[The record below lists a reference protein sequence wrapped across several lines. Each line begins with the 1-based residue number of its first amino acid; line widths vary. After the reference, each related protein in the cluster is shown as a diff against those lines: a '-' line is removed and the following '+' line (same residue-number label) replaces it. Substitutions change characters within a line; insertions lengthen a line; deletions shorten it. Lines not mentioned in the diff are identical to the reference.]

1 MKQKYRIWKNEEG
14 QNLQI
19 QEYAVLA
26 AESRKQKLPGLQDE
40 DFSLLCEQ
48 VYAAEEV
55 KKASSK
61 GRDELIFFLRN
72 QHFYPIGVYMDL
84 IADTVIAMYASEGE
98 QKENLIFDDK
108 VDLLGESVE
117 LESVLEVDNDT
128 DDESDDDTD
137 DLLDD
142 DTDYGGSDSDTS
154 SDQDDINE
162 DEDYWRAA
170 SAALRLK

>member
-1 MKQKYRIWKNEEG
+1 MKQKYRIWKNEEA

-55 KKASSK
+55 RNASSK
-61 GRDELIFFLRN
+61 GRDELIVFLRN
-72 QHFYPIGVYMDL
+72 QHFYPIGVYMNL
-84 IADTVIAMYASEGE
+84 IADTVIEMYASDGE
-98 QKENLIFDDK
+98 QKENLVFDDK
-108 VDLLGESVE
+108 VDLLGDSVE
-117 LESVLEVDNDT
+117 LGSVLEMDSDT
-128 DDESDDDTD
+128 DAESDNETD

-142 DTDYGGSDSDTS
+142 DADYSGSDSDAS
-154 SDQDDINE
+154 ADQDDVNE
-162 DEDYWRAA
+162 DEDY
-170 SAALRLK
+170 